1 MLKILSFFLT
11 LSSLSFALAEEYD
24 AMKGVNPVNGFFAM
38 GNGIPRIAALHMK
51 LIGDRH
57 KELLAMKRN
66 ENAE

>member
-1 MLKILSFFLT
+1 

-38 GNGIPRIAALHMK
+38 GSGIPRISALHMK
-51 LIGDRH
+51 LIDDRQ
-57 KELLAMKRN
+57 KELLATKRK